1 MGVAGRMSPNHIL
14 RCIDCGASVQP
25 TLTTLEC
32 PACAAPLEVEYLE
45 APDGLSPR
53 LPLERPEEIVSLGE
67 GNTPLIPLPT
77 IAAELGLN
85 RLWAKLEFEAPTGSF
100 KDRGSAVLISA
111 AKEAG
116 LTEFVEDSSGNAG
129 ASLSAYAAAAGLRA
143 HVFAPSSAGIGKKN
157 QIRVFGAVLHEIEG
171 SRQAST
177 DAARAFVS
185 ERGIPWLSHYM
196 SPYFMEGMKAFAYE
210 LADAPEA
217 PFDHVIFPVGNGSL
231 IVGALEGFQELA
243 HAKKI
248 AAVPALHCVQADAI
262 RPIVAAITNEDWTVA
277 AGAASV
283 ASGISVTSP
292 PRLSQVVDAVRD
304 TGGQG
309 VAVCEASIIAWQKRL
324 AASEGIFGEA
334 TSAVAFAGLERLIAD
349 GVIASDDRVVVPV
362 TGSGLK
368 EPLPE

>member
-1 MGVAGRMSPNHIL
+1 MGIARRMSLSHTL
-14 RCIDCGASVQP
+14 RCIACAESLQP

-32 PACAAPLEVEYLE
+32 PVCGFPLEVEYPD

-53 LPLERPEEIVSLGE
+53 LPLSRPEEIISLGE
-67 GNTPLIPLPT
+67 GNTPLIRLQR

-85 RLWAKLEFEAPTGSF
+85 QLWAKLEFEAPTGSF
-100 KDRGSAVLISA
+100 KDRGSAVLISVA
-111 AKEAG
+111 REAG

-129 ASLSAYAAAAGLRA
+129 ASLSAYAAAAGMLC

-157 QIRVFGAVLHEIEG
+157 QIRVFGALLHEVDG
-171 SRQAST
+171 PRQAST
-177 DAARAFVS
+177 DAAREFVS
-185 ERGIPWLSHYM
+185 ERGIPWLSHAM

-210 LADAPEA
+210 LSDTPAAPVG
-217 PFDHVIFPVGNGSL
+217 HVIFPVGNGSL
-231 IVGALEGFQELA
+231 LVGALKGYRELVQA
-243 HAKKI
+243 GKLAEM
-248 AAVPALHCVQADAI
+248 PALHCVQAEAI
-262 RPIVAAITNEDWTVA
+262 RPIVAAINNEDWS
-277 AGAASV
+277 AGAAATSI

-292 PRLSQVVDAVRD
+292 PRLSQVVDAVRE

-309 VAVCEASIIAWQKRL
+309 VAVDEASIIAWQKRL
-324 AASEGIFGEA
+324 AMSEGIFGEA

-368 EPLPE
+368 EPLPQ